1 VPFGQYGRAD
11 ACEAAATAI
20 ANATQ
25 AKSVFIDDFPEFPGD
40 SQCDN
45 PGTHTVT
52 PITKSSFLVARTWPQ
67 RSFTAPL
74 LLHGNGIAKAFT
86 EDEKNYTNK

>member
-1 VPFGQYGRAD
+1 MRDDRLRLPLPAPPG
-11 ACEAAATAI
+11 EKAAARQDHAGQ
-20 ANATQ
+20 ALAYVYFEEEPGRRSATKLLSEDE
-25 AKSVFIDDFPEFPGD
+25 AE
-40 SQCDN
+40 
-45 PGTHTVT
+45 
-52 PITKSSFLVARTWPQ
+52 